1 MDETFISERITELR
15 LARNVSEY
23 QMSLEL
29 GQSKGYIQGITSG
42 KCLPS
47 IKQLFNIADY
57 FHLTVA
63 EFFDDGRHDSPVV
76 LEAIQTLRRLSDE
89 DAVLILELLHRIA
102 QPDIMAA
109 AAGFSGHRQRASR
122 YGRASGGMPVD

>member
-1 MDETFISERITELR
+1 MDVTFISERITELR

-47 IKQLFNIADY
+47 AKQLFNIADY

-63 EFFDDGRHDSPVV
+63 EFFDDAKHDSPDV
-76 LEAIQTLRRLSDE
+76 LEAIQALRRLSDD
-89 DAVLILELLHRIA
+89 DALLILELIHRIA
-102 QPDIMAA
+102 QPDMMAA
-109 AAGFSGHRQRASR
+109 TAGFNKHRQRTSKR
-122 YGRASGGMPVD
+122 